1 MAKSRKKNR
10 QEFQRSQL
18 TELADIDFES
28 WAKESFEKKLK
39 RASWLYLTAPIA
51 VLVFVDGTSKPTLL
65 IAAMRMP
72 DRIRLKFK
80 RANLSQCLNEQTA
93 AW

>member
-10 QEFQRSQL
+10 QEFHRSQL

-39 RASWLYLTAPIA
+39 RAS
-51 VLVFVDGTSKPTLL
+51 
-65 IAAMRMP
+65 
-72 DRIRLKFK
+72 RL
-80 RANLSQCLNEQTA
+80 
-93 AW
+93 